1 MPCKPRPTVFDV
13 EPTTVG
19 GVLWWMLRH
28 PWQALV
34 RRWNYKSAML
44 SAVLRAS
51 IFFAANRTAGLDAA
65 VAAMVTEFCFRI
77 STAGFYGA
85 VTQAFRRVEPSHSG
99 TIAAMVVLPVMA
111 HSLEFIVHW
120 WRGTPEL
127 VVSMSASLIFT
138 AISTS
143 FNLFAMRRGAFVVG
157 ADRQSLLSDLLAL
170 PRLVALF
177 VRAAART
184 CARAWA

>member
-1 MPCKPRPTVFDV
+1 MPRPTESDV
-13 EPTTVG
+13 EPTTVR

-28 PWQALV
+28 PWHALV
-34 RRWNYKSAML
+34 CRWNYKSAIL
-44 SAVLRAS
+44 SALLRAS
-51 IFFAANRTAGLDAA
+51 IFFAANRTAGFDAA
-65 VAAMVTEFCFRI
+65 VAAMITEFCFRI

-85 VTQAFRRVEPSHSG
+85 VTQGFRRVEPPHAG
-99 TIAAMVVLPVMA
+99 TIAAMLVLPVVT
-111 HSLEFIVHW
+111 HSLELLVHW

-127 VVSMSASLIFT
+127 GVSIAASVAFT
-138 AISTS
+138 ALSTS

-170 PRLVALF
+170 PRLVAQF

-184 CARAWA
+184 FVRAWA